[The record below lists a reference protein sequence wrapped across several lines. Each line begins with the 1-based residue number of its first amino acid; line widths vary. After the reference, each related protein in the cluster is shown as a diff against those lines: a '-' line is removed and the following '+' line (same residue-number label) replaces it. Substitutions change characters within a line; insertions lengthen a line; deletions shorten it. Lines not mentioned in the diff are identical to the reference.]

1 MCGIIGIIGTEPAA
15 PQLIDALKR
24 LEYRGYDSAGV
35 ATLEGG
41 VLTRRRAEGK
51 LKNLEGRLVHEPLN
65 GTIGIGHTRWA
76 THGRPT
82 ENNAHPHAT
91 DKLAVVH
98 NGIIENFAELRRE
111 LEAKGAKFATE
122 TDTEV
127 IAHLVSEEM
136 RSGASPVEAV
146 RRALPRLRGAF
157 ALAFLF
163 AGQDNLLVGA
173 RKGSPLAVGFG
184 HGAMYVGSDAI
195 ALAPFTDRV
204 SYLEDG
210 DWVVVTRQ
218 GAEVHDASGAVVQRD
233 VLKSQASVL
242 LIDKGNHRHF
252 MAKEIHEQPEVV
264 GHTLANYL
272 DMAAERVALPMELPF
287 DFRKLERIAIAACG
301 TASYAAMVAKYWFE
315 RFAKLA
321 VEVDIASEFRYR
333 DVPLKPGNLAIFVS
347 QSGETADTLA
357 SLRYAREHKQHV
369 LSVVNVPT
377 STIARESD
385 ILMPTLAGPEIGV
398 ASTKAFTCQLAALA
412 VLAIAAGRARSVL
425 TASDEQR
432 LIHALIE
439 VPRHLAE
446 ALKLEPQIELLA
458 RDLSKSRDVLYLGRG
473 TSFPIALEGALK
485 LKEISY
491 IHAEGYAAGE
501 LKHGPIALID
511 ENTPVVVIAPYDR
524 VFEKTVSNMQEVAAR
539 GGKLILVTDAEGA
552 AAVKA
557 ANCEPLATLKLPAV
571 PATVAPLVYA
581 VPVQLI
587 AYHTAVTLGT
597 DVDQPRNLA
606 KSVTVE

>member
-1 MCGIIGIIGTEPAA
+1 MCGIIGIIGREPAA

-35 ATLEGG
+35 ATLEDGK
-41 VLTRRRAEGK
+41 LTRRRAEGK
-51 LKNLEGRLVHEPLN
+51 LKNLESRLLREPLS

-91 DKLAVVH
+91 EKLAVVH
-98 NGIIENFAELRRE
+98 NGIIENFSELRRE
-111 LEAKGAKFATE
+111 LEKKGAKFATD

-127 IAHLVSEEM
+127 IAHLVTEEM
-136 RSGASPVEAV
+136 KRGASPVEAV
-146 RRALPRLRGAF
+146 KAALPRLRGAF

-163 AGQDNLLVGA
+163 AGEENLLIGA

-184 HGAMYVGSDAI
+184 DGAMYVGSDAI
-195 ALAPFTDRV
+195 ALAPFTDVV

-210 DWVVVTRQ
+210 DWVVVTRS
-218 GAEVHDASGAVVQRD
+218 GAEIHDSDGKIVERT
-233 VLKSQASVL
+233 VLKSQASVM

-252 MAKEIHEQPEVV
+252 MAKEIAEQPEVV

-272 DMAAERVALPMELPF
+272 DMSTERVALPFKLPF
-287 DFRKLERIAIAACG
+287 DFRKLNRVSIAACG
-301 TASYAAMVAKYWFE
+301 TAYYAGMVARYWFE
-315 RFAKLA
+315 HFAKLP
-321 VEVDIASEFRYR
+321 VEVDIASEYRYR
-333 DVPLKPGNLAIFVS
+333 DVPLEAGNLAIFVS

-357 SLRYAREHKQHV
+357 SLRYARAHKQHV
-369 LSVVNVPT
+369 LSIVNVPT
-377 STIARESD
+377 SSIARESD
-385 ILMPTLAGPEIGV
+385 TVMPTLAGPEIGV

-412 VLAIAAGRARSVL
+412 ALALAAGRARGVL
-425 TASDEQR
+425 SEADEKA
-432 LIHALIE
+432 LVHALIE
-439 VPRHLAE
+439 VPRHLND
-446 ALKLEPQIELLA
+446 ALALEPQIELLA
-458 RDLSKSRDVLYLGRG
+458 RDLAKSRDVLYLGRG

-511 ENTPVVVIAPYDR
+511 ENMPVIVIAPHDR

-539 GGKLILVTDAEGA
+539 GGKLILMSDAKGA
-552 AAVKA
+552 AE
-557 ANCEPLATLKLPAV
+557 ANDDQSVLTLTLPTVHPAV
-571 PATVAPLVYA
+571 APIIYA
-581 VPVQLI
+581 VPVQLL
-587 AYHTAVTLGT
+587 AYHTAVIMGT

>member
-51 LKNLEGRLVHEPLN
+51 LKNLEGRLAREPLS

-127 IAHLVSEEM
+127 IAHLVTEEM
-136 RSGASPVEAV
+136 KSGASPVEAV

-163 AGQDNLLVGA
+163 AGQENLLIGA

-184 HGAMYVGSDAI
+184 DGAMYVGSDAI
-195 ALAPFTDRV
+195 ALAPFTDMV

-218 GAEVHDASGAVVQRD
+218 GAEVHNAEGAVVQRE

-272 DMAAERVALPMELPF
+272 DMAAERVALPMALPF
-287 DFRKLERIAIAACG
+287 DFRKLDRIAIAACG
-301 TASYAAMVAKYWFE
+301 TAYYAAMVAKYWFE
-315 RFAKLA
+315 HFAKLPA
-321 VEVDIASEFRYR
+321 EVDIASEFRYR
-333 DVPLKPGNLAIFVS
+333 DAPLKPGNLAIFVS

-357 SLRYAREHKQHV
+357 SLRYAREHGQHV

-377 STIARESD
+377 STIARESNVV
-385 ILMPTLAGPEIGV
+385 MPTLAGPEIGV

-412 VLAIAAGRARSVL
+412 VLAIAAGRARGVL
-425 TASDEQR
+425 AREDEQR
-432 LIHALIE
+432 LVHALIE

-446 ALKLEPQIELLA
+446 ALKLEPQIEQLA

-473 TSFPIALEGALK
+473 TSYPIALEGALK

-511 ENTPVVVIAPYDR
+511 ETTPVVVIAPYDR

-539 GGKLILVTDAEGA
+539 GGKLILVTDAEGE
-552 AAVKA
+552 AAVKS
-557 ANCEPLATLKLPAV
+557 ANCEPLATLTLPAV
-571 PATVAPLVYA
+571 PATVAPLIYA